1 MLISSTFF
9 FTLGQQTSYGGWISS
24 YAVLNHFS
32 SKEHAT
38 LYSSLYWVSITIFR
52 FVFAFVPGSPSKKIQ
67 YLGLIGVVNSVSGY
81 YIIFYVNSEIG
92 LNLMSFIFGFSNS
105 ALFPLLLTIPE
116 EYGFK
121 FTMQETATFITWSA
135 LGQGC
140 LAVGIGKMMG
150 LISYN
155 WLIYGMLVMDLII
168 AVLCRAN

>member
-1 MLISSTFF
+1 M
-9 FTLGQQTSYGGWISS
+9 
-24 YAVLNHFS
+24 
-32 SKEHAT
+32 
-38 LYSSLYWVSITIFR
+38 
-52 FVFAFVPGSPSKKIQ
+52 PGSQSKKIQ

-135 LGQGC
+135 LGEGC